1 MECFRN
7 LAVSAEA
14 AARLWE
20 LPDTFFFSFLFFF
33 TLLFVF
39 VGVFICS
46 SEHLYTLICR
56 GT

>member
-1 MECFRN
+1 MG
-7 LAVSAEA
+7 V
-14 AARLWE
+14 ARY
-20 LPDTFFFSFLFFF
+20 FFLFFFF

>member
-14 AARLWE
+14 AAGLWE

-33 TLLFVF
+33 FLRYFLFLLVFSFVPLN
-39 VGVFICS
+39 ICI
-46 SEHLYTLICR
+46 L
-56 GT
+56 

>member
-20 LPDTFFFSFLFFF
+20 LPDTFFFSFFYVTFCFCWCFHLF
-33 TLLFVF
+33 L
-39 VGVFICS
+39 
-46 SEHLYTLICR
+46 
-56 GT
+56 